1 MNRFRFQR
9 IPPRPWSGRY
19 SRVPGDTTALH
30 VKSIDN
36 SSCVVVVWY
45 VDGYT
50 CICKSVD
57 GPDER
62 ALAAAVT
69 EAKREMG
76 GTLGGSFQINE
87 YGQVLVPAT
96 DGRGQRMLAGRV
108 FGSLRFEDPLK
119 GGIFTLGSDAGLSKG
134 DSWRLPYLGIPYNL
148 SRWNDVYFWREDEL
162 GGRKDKP
169 PRVDPELV
177 SALRS
182 VRRFGP
188 VRFLINPEGV
198 ILTKKSAKWGPWGSN
213 GNWEAVYVGRVN
225 LRAWFEMEE

>member
-36 SSCVVVVWY
+36 SPCVVLVWH

-50 CICKSVD
+50 CICKAVD

-62 ALAAAVT
+62 TLAAAVT
-69 EAKREMG
+69 EAKKEMG

-96 DGRGQRMLAGRV
+96 DGGGQRMLAGRV
-108 FGSLRFEDPLK
+108 VGSLRFEDPLK
-119 GGIFTLGSDAGLSKG
+119 GGTFTLGDDAGLSTG
-134 DSWRLPYLGIPYNL
+134 DPWRLPYVGIPHNL
-148 SRWNDVYFWREDEL
+148 SRRNEVYFWREDGVWGE
-162 GGRKDKP
+162 KEQP
-169 PRVDPELV
+169 PRVDPKLV
-177 SALRS
+177 PALRS
-182 VRRFGP
+182 IRRRGAI
-188 VRFLINPEGV
+188 RFLVNPEGV
-198 ILTKKSAKWGPWGSN
+198 ILTKKSGTWPRWGSN
-213 GNWEAVYVGRVN
+213 ENWEAVYVGRVS
-225 LRAWFEMEE
+225 LQAWFEMEE